1 MSFGDNTIAR
11 SRIPAF
17 LLGALLATALLGS
30 SACWAIS
37 SPLKATL
44 VDRAGNHHEVEKLTY
59 QDRLDIEYYVEG
71 QRRLV
76 PLQNIDRLRLEGDPR
91 DEEQTIVV
99 TLRTGRSETGKILA
113 GSNVSP
119 HQDALGGGGSASR
132 FTGVTPLGPF
142 DILVRDVREII
153 MRHPASLPP
162 AKETVL
168 KATLITLDGKMF
180 EVEGVEYRGTLRMDY
195 NIGNKRR
202 SAKLEKVSRVDFT
215 EGGTHQEMRP
225 VTITYWSGKTVQGT
239 VEASTVR
246 LSGEM
251 DKSYFERVNAAFTGR
266 IASGAFSIGMHAI
279 KQIRFKPPVQE
290 EGAEGEHKGVKAD
303 GDRLGN

>member
-1 MSFGDNTIAR
+1 MSFGNITIAR

-17 LLGALLATALLGS
+17 LLGVLLANFLLGNG
-30 SACWAIS
+30 ACWAIPS
-37 SPLKATL
+37 SLKATL

-59 QDRLDIEYYVEG
+59 QDRLNIEYYVEG

-76 PLQNIDRLRLEGDPR
+76 PMQDIDRLRLEGDAR

-99 TLRTGRSETGKILA
+99 TLRTGRSETGSILA

-132 FTGVTPLGPF
+132 FTGVTELGPF

-153 MRHPASLPP
+153 MRHPESMPP

-168 KATLITLDGKMF
+168 KATLITLDGRLL
-180 EVEGVEYRGTLRMDY
+180 EVAGLQYRGKLRMDY

-202 SAKLEKVSRVDFT
+202 FASLEKVSRVDFT
-215 EGGTHQEMRP
+215 EGDTRQEMRP

-246 LSGEM
+246 MSGET

-266 IASGAFSIGMHAI
+266 TDSGAFSIGMHAI
-279 KQIRFKPPVQE
+279 KQIRFEPPVQE
-290 EGAEGEHKGVKAD
+290 EGAEEEHGGAKED
-303 GDRLGN
+303 GDRAEN

>member
-1 MSFGDNTIAR
+1 MSFGNNTIAR
-11 SRIPAF
+11 SCIPAF
-17 LLGALLATALLGS
+17 LLGVLLATALLGS
-30 SACWAIS
+30 GACWAIS
-37 SPLKATL
+37 SSLKATL

-59 QDRLDIEYYVEG
+59 QDRLNIEYYVEG

-76 PLQNIDRLRLEGDPR
+76 PMLNIDRLRLEGDAR

-119 HQDALGGGGSASR
+119 HQDALGGGGGASR

-153 MRHPASLPP
+153 MRHPKSLPP

-168 KATLITLDGKMF
+168 KATVITLDGKLF
-180 EVEGVEYRGTLRMDY
+180 EVTGLQYRGKLRMDY

-202 SAKLEKVSRVDFT
+202 FVSLEKVSRIDFT
-215 EGGTHQEMRP
+215 EEGTRQEMRP
-225 VTITYWSGKTVQGT
+225 VIIIYRSGKTVQGT

-251 DKSYFERVNAAFTGR
+251 DKSYFERVNAAFTGSTDR
-266 IASGAFSIGMHAI
+266 GAFSIGMHAI
-279 KQIRFKPPVQE
+279 KQIRLKPAVEE
-290 EGAEGEHKGVKAD
+290 EGAEGEHGGAEV
-303 GDRLGN
+303 DRDKSEN